1 VTAAAGR
8 FMDTVLCAVPGLPSL
23 LLLIMSGLGLVLYLS
38 RKSSLPTILP
48 KPALQQELDTVR
60 NRLAKV
66 NEELITT
73 KLQFEEE
80 KRLLRA
86 SDPQN
91 VSASRLAELEDAIK
105 KERSEKEQ
113 VLKQVEELRN
123 SLAVAEVSALKKRNS
138 YIISCNS

>member
-1 VTAAAGR
+1 
-8 FMDTVLCAVPGLPSL
+8 MDTVLCAVPGLPSL

-123 SLAVAEVSALKKRNS
+123 SLAVAEVSAL
-138 YIISCNS
+138 